1 MKKVK
6 LLYIEDEPF
15 LGRIVKET
23 LETQGYEVLMLT
35 DGRSVLKKWVDFKP
49 DLGIFDV
56 MLPYKNGYEIAK
68 EIRESYPKTPI
79 VFLTAKTEVSDVIKG
94 FKVGGNDYLKK
105 PFSVEELIMRIENLL
120 QLTKN
125 TINIASKELK
135 IGNYIINTQHQEL
148 KKGNNIRKL
157 SFREIELLKI
167 FAEHPNQIISR
178 QKILIQIWNDNSF
191 YNSRNL
197 DVYVTRLRQFLKGDS
212 RIEILTLRGV
222 GYKILI
228 SDK

>member
-35 DGRSVLKKWVDFKP
+35 DGRSVLKKWDDFKP
-49 DLGIFDV
+49 VLGIFDV

-68 EIRESYPKTPI
+68 EIRERYPKTPI

-105 PFSVEELIMRIENLL
+105 PFSVEELIIRIENLL
-120 QLTKN
+120 KLTEN

-135 IGNYIINTQHQEL
+135 IGNYIINTQHHEL

-157 SFREIELLKI
+157 SFRETELLKI
-167 FAEHPNQIISR
+167 FAEHTNQVISR

>member
-68 EIRESYPKTPI
+68 EIRERYPKIPI

-105 PFSVEELIMRIENLL
+105 PFSVEELIIRIENLL
-120 QLTKN
+120 KLTEN
-125 TINIASKELK
+125 TINTASKELK
-135 IGNYIINTQHQEL
+135 IGNYTINTQHHEL

-157 SFREIELLKI
+157 SFRETELLKI
-167 FAEHPNQIISR
+167 FAEHTNQVISR